1 MSISHLPSAISG
13 GSEPGP
19 PPMHTSRTRLA
30 AAMRLER
37 PDRVPVM
44 CQPSLGFVLRQL
56 PELDPIDVWHN
67 HGGALAR
74 GFCEISRR
82 FGFDGVLIPTVG
94 AAPLDERTVQRIDR
108 ANPEGP
114 VVYFRNGD
122 SCLYCR
128 NDLPRYTH
136 AVAPERE
143 IGDLDPAAIAERLSY
158 HPPSTRLRMQLAEGA
173 AARVAELTQARALVG
188 PEVSVHGAL
197 YSSEDYLIDAL
208 GADGA
213 MVALL
218 TEPERCRELL
228 ARYARAV
235 AGHAREQIAAGVDA
249 LNLSAPWAGQSF
261 ISPQWYRELI
271 APAQAVLAAAAR
283 AGGVPSYCHTCGAIG
298 DRLEAIIDTGFD
310 GIECLDPPPLGNV
323 ELADAV
329 RRIGHRAFIKGNI
342 DPVHVL
348 LQGTPEQIRTDVIR
362 RLEIGMT
369 ARGFILS
376 TACAIA
382 PETPAAHV
390 ALLRELVDAY
400 GAY

>member
-1 MSISHLPSAISG
+1 
-13 GSEPGP
+13 
-19 PPMHTSRTRLA
+19 MHTSRTRLA

-44 CQPSLGFVLRQL
+44 CQPSLGFVLRQQ

-67 HGGALAR
+67 HDGALAR
-74 GFCEISRR
+74 GFCGISRR
-82 FGFDGVLIPTVG
+82 FGFDGVLIPAVG
-94 AAPLDERTVQRIDR
+94 AAALDERTVQRIDR
-108 ANPEGP
+108 TNAEGP

-136 AVAPERE
+136 ATPPERE
-143 IGDLDPAAIAERLSY
+143 ISDLDPATVAARLSY

-173 AARVAELTQARALVG
+173 GGRVAELVQARKLVG
-188 PEVSVHGAL
+188 PDVSIHGAL
-197 YSSEDYLIDAL
+197 YSPEDYLIDLL

-213 MVALL
+213 MEALL
-218 TEPERCRELL
+218 TDPEKCRALL
-228 ARYARAV
+228 ARFAVAV
-235 AGHAREQIAAGVDA
+235 AGHAREQIVAGVDA
-249 LNLSAPWAGQSF
+249 LNVSAPWAGQSF
-261 ISPQWYRELI
+261 ISPQLYRDLI
-271 APAQAVLAAAAR
+271 APAQAVLVAAAK
-283 AGGVPSYCHTCGAIG
+283 AGGVLSYCHTCGAIG

-329 RRIGHRAFIKGNI
+329 RRIGNRAFIKGNI
-342 DPVHVL
+342 DPVHTL
-348 LQGTPEQIRTDVIR
+348 LLGTKEAIRADVIR

-382 PETPAAHV
+382 PETPAANV
-390 ALLRELVDAY
+390 ALLRELVEQHGVY
-400 GAY
+400 

>member
-1 MSISHLPSAISG
+1 MF
-13 GSEPGP
+13 
-19 PPMHTSRTRLA
+19 TSRTRYA

-37 PDRVPVM
+37 PDRVPLM
-44 CQPSLGFVLRQL
+44 CQPALGFVLRQL

-67 HGGALAR
+67 HGGAMAR

-82 FGFDGVLIPTVG
+82 FGFDGVLLPAVG
-94 AAPLDERTVQRIDR
+94 AAALDERTVLRIDR
-108 ANPEGP
+108 TQPEGP
-114 VVYFRNGD
+114 VVHFKNGD

-136 AVAPERE
+136 AVPPERE
-143 IGDLDPAAIAERLSY
+143 LGDLDPAAVAAQLSY
-158 HPPSTRLRMQLAEGA
+158 HPPSTRLRMALAPDPAG
-173 AARVAELTQARALVG
+173 RVADLTQARALVG
-188 PEVSVHGAL
+188 PDVSVHGSL
-197 YSSEDYLIDAL
+197 YSPEDYLIDLL

-213 MVALL
+213 MIALL
-218 TEPERCRELL
+218 TEPETCRALL
-228 ARYARAV
+228 AKFAHAV

-249 LNLSAPWAGQSF
+249 LNVSAPWVGQNF
-261 ISPQWYRELI
+261 ISPELHRDLI
-271 APAQAVLAAAAR
+271 APAQAVLVAAAR

-310 GIECLDPPPLGNV
+310 GVECLDPPPLGNV

-329 RRIGHRAFIKGNI
+329 RRIGDRAFIKGNI

-348 LQGTPEQIRTDVIR
+348 LQGTPAQIRADVIA

-382 PETPAAHV
+382 PDTPAAHV
-390 ALLRELVDAY
+390 ALLRELVDQY
-400 GAY
+400 GRY